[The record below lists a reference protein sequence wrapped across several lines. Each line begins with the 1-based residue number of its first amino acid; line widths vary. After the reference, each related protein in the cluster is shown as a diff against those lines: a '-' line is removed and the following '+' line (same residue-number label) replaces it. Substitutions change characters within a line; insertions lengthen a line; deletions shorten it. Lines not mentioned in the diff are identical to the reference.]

1 MNRNVR
7 KRTFWHV
14 HLAKILETE
23 ENIFALTRTIL
34 RNPFSHVAANMWPY
48 LPVFGRLSYHTC
60 SKIRTSTIHHPI
72 LCLKIAGLVANRVDP
87 DETPQYIWVYSF
99 SLIWSTLFV
108 SPNAYYGTNKI
119 VCVVTLR
126 MRIGLVGGD
135 AAVLVNYILC
145 LQGDVALDELTLIAQ
160 TCISRMTAHQCCYHV
175 SKLLCHGD
183 ILLIN
188 AQNFHLDMTNVAW
201 LCNYLLRLG
210 FWVRFSADDISKY
223 FF

>member
-7 KRTFWHV
+7 KRTFWHE

-87 DETPQYIWVYSF
+87 DETPRTAASHLSLLFFSHLVY
-99 SLIWSTLFV
+99 T
-108 SPNAYYGTNKI
+108 
-119 VCVVTLR
+119 VCLSKCILR
-126 MRIGLVGGD
+126 
-135 AAVLVNYILC
+135 Y
-145 LQGDVALDELTLIAQ
+145 
-160 TCISRMTAHQCCYHV
+160 
-175 SKLLCHGD
+175 
-183 ILLIN
+183 
-188 AQNFHLDMTNVAW
+188 
-201 LCNYLLRLG
+201 
-210 FWVRFSADDISKY
+210 
-223 FF
+223 